1 MSDEPGSGFRFVR
14 LYADE
19 RGETHFEDVVV
30 AAEAQGHVSVT
41 QPIPLS
47 SMIMR
52 RVAPTDAEAVRHN
65 APRRQFIVHLEGS
78 VEVEASDGERRRFD
92 PGDVV
97 LVEDVAGQGHVT
109 RRLEGGEHR
118 TLFLPVPD

>member
-1 MSDEPGSGFRFVR
+1 MTGPREGFRYVR

-19 RGETHFEDVVV
+19 QGESHFEDVAVDAEVQGHTIV
-30 AAEAQGHVSVT
+30 AA
-41 QPIPLS
+41 PIPLD
-47 SMIMR
+47 SMVMR
-52 RVAPTDAEAVRHN
+52 RVVSTDADAVRHN

-97 LVEDVAGQGHVT
+97 LVEDLTGRGHIT
-109 RRLEGGEHR
+109 RWLGEGEYR
-118 TLFLPVPD
+118 TLFLPAPD